1 MKPQFFDEKD
11 KYLSFKKALTI
22 NKKITERDVLTRV
35 IGIVSGKGGVGKTTF
50 SVNIGLALSRFNK
63 KVLLIDCNITTPH
76 LAYYLGADD
85 YFITLNNIFRGEVDE
100 KFAPLSHSG
109 IAFIPA
115 SEELRDI
122 IRIDFNKLTNH
133 VKKLSENGIF
143 DFIILDSAPGLG
155 REAIS
160 VLKAADEVL
169 FVTDPT
175 IPNITDVV
183 RCYEYLNMI
192 KTKKVN
198 IVFNKVREK
207 DFELKFSDA
216 QNFFE
221 APVLGAIPFDE
232 CVMDSTA
239 QGIPFLNY
247 MPNSHTSHHFMK
259 VAANLMGVPY
269 ESPSSSRIK
278 GIFRKLKGKIKR
290 EK

>member
-1 MKPQFFDEKD
+1 MVD
-11 KYLSFKKALTI
+11 S
-22 NKKITERDVLTRV
+22 LTRV

-50 SVNIGLALSRFNK
+50 SVNLGLALGRLDK

-76 LAYYLGADD
+76 LAYYLGAED
-85 YFITLNNIFRGEVDE
+85 YFITLNNIFRGEVNE
-100 KFAPLSHSG
+100 KFAPSAHSG

-122 IRIDFNKLTNH
+122 IRIDFDKLVNHVNKLSRSG
-133 VKKLSENGIF
+133 VF

-155 REAIS
+155 KEPVS
-160 VLKAADEVL
+160 VLRAADEIL

-175 IPNITDVV
+175 IPNITDIV
-183 RCYEYLNMI
+183 RCYEYLNMVR
-192 KTKKVN
+192 TKKVS

-207 DFELKFSDA
+207 HFELEFKDA
-216 QNFFE
+216 ESFFE

-247 MPNSHTSHHFMK
+247 MPDSPTSHEFMS
-259 VAANLMGVPY
+259 VAANLIGIPY
-269 ESPSSSRIK
+269 GPKSSSRIK
-278 GIFRKLKGKIKR
+278 KILKKLKKKIRGKK
-290 EK
+290 

>member
-1 MKPQFFDEKD
+1 MMKNSP
-11 KYLSFKKALTI
+11 
-22 NKKITERDVLTRV
+22 TRV

-50 SVNIGLALSRFNK
+50 SVNIGIALSRFDK

-109 IAFIPA
+109 LAFIPA
-115 SEELRDI
+115 SEELTDI
-122 IRIDFNKLTNH
+122 VKIDFLKLTNH
-133 VKKLSENGIF
+133 VKKLAESEVF
-143 DFIILDSAPGLG
+143 DLIILDSAPGLG
-155 REAIS
+155 REATS
-160 VLKAADEVL
+160 VLKAANEVL

-192 KTKKVN
+192 KTKKVS
-198 IVFNKVREK
+198 IVFNKVRDK
-207 DFELKFSDA
+207 DFELKFKDA
-216 QNFFE
+216 QSFFE

-239 QGIPFLNY
+239 QGIPFLKY
-247 MPNSHTSHHFMK
+247 MPNSPTSHQFMK
-259 VAANLMGVPY
+259 VAANLIGVTY
-269 ESPSSSRIK
+269 EPPSSS
-278 GIFRKLKGKIKR
+278 KIKR
-290 EK
+290 ILGKLKAKIRRKK

>member
-1 MKPQFFDEKD
+1 M
-11 KYLSFKKALTI
+11 
-22 NKKITERDVLTRV
+22 TRV

-50 SVNIGLALSRFNK
+50 SVNLGIALGRLNK

-76 LAYYLGADD
+76 LAYYLGAED

-100 KFAPLSHSG
+100 KFAPSAHSG

-122 IRIDFNKLTNH
+122 IKIDFDRLVRHVNKISKSG
-133 VKKLSENGIF
+133 VF

-155 REAIS
+155 KEGCS
-160 VLKAADEVL
+160 VLRAADEIL

-175 IPNITDVV
+175 IPNITDIV
-183 RCYEYLNMI
+183 RCYEYLNMVR
-192 KTKKVN
+192 TKKVS

-207 DFELKFSDA
+207 HFELKFKDA
-216 QNFFE
+216 ESFFE

-232 CVMDSTA
+232 CIMDSTA

-247 MPNSHTSHHFMK
+247 MPGSPTVNDFMK
-259 VAANLMGVPY
+259 VAANLAGIQY
-269 ESPSSSRIK
+269 EQESSSKIK
-278 GIFRKLKGKIKR
+278 GILGKLKKKIRK
-290 EK
+290 